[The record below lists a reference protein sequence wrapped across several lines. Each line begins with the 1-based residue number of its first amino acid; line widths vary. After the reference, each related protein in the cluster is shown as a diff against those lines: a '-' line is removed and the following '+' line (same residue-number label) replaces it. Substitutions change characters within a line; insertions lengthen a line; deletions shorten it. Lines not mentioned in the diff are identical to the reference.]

1 MRDKN
6 NLLFFGEIKMQDPEM
21 QKMAG
26 IVGYIFI
33 LILTLIFIT
42 LRLVGT
48 IDWSWWWVLS
58 PFLIPFG
65 LGLIM
70 MALGFKGPYDQ

>member
-1 MRDKN
+1 
-6 NLLFFGEIKMQDPEM
+6 MQDPEM
-21 QKMAG
+21 QKATG

-33 LILTLIFIT
+33 LLLTLVFIT

-70 MALGFKGPYDQ
+70 MALGVKPPYDQ